1 VAKQAVDWR
10 IQALIGHDPRFLLF
24 VFLFLFGSKAQGAD
38 WPGWRGPAGTGV
50 SKEDH
55 LPTQWSATEK
65 VRWRITLSG
74 KGVSTPIVVGDRI
87 FLTAS
92 EGRKSERL
100 HVYCFHRVD
109 GRTLWHTRLLGTAES
124 EGEFGPGG
132 MAVPT
137 PAADT
142 RHVYVLFGTGE
153 LASFDFDGQ
162 PIWIR
167 SLAQEYGAF
176 RNRWGMGASPLL
188 LDGLLVI
195 LVDHWGASYLLGID
209 AATGRNRWKT
219 ARDAA
224 VNWSSPV
231 AACGGKQIVV
241 SGTNKVKGYDAN
253 TGRELWTVMEMQQEC
268 ISSPIAEGNKVF
280 AASGPG
286 GLALALRL
294 NGGQGDL
301 PETNVVWRSRRGTPN
316 IPSPLCLDDYYYQV
330 SDQGI
335 ATCLSVPTGAEL
347 WRERLRGSYHASLV
361 AGDGKVYFTN
371 LEGVT
376 SVVRAG
382 PRFHLLARCSL
393 GEAIVAS
400 PAISK
405 GQLFFRGEKHLY
417 CIGEPKP

>member
-1 VAKQAVDWR
+1 MLR
-10 IQALIGHDPRFLLF
+10 HDRWLLSYTFLL
-24 VFLFLFGSKAQGAD
+24 LLGSKAYGGD

-55 LPTQWSATEK
+55 LPTQWSTTEN
-65 VRWRITLSG
+65 VRWRINLSG

-92 EGRKSERL
+92 EGRKSEQL

-109 GRTLWHTRLLGTAES
+109 GRRLWHTRLLGAAES

-142 RHVYVLFGTGE
+142 EHVYVLFGTGE
-153 LASFDFDGQ
+153 LACLDFEGR
-162 PIWIR
+162 PVWIR

-195 LVDHWGASYLLGID
+195 LVDHWGSSYLLGVD

-219 ARDAA
+219 ARQAA

-231 AACGGKQIVV
+231 AACSGKQIVV
-241 SGTNKVKGYDAN
+241 SGTHKVQGYDAK
-253 TGRELWTVMEMQQEC
+253 TGSELWSITGMQQEC
-268 ISSPIAEGNKVF
+268 ISSPIAQGSRVF
-280 AASGPG
+280 AASGPA

-294 NGGQGDL
+294 DGGQSDF
-301 PETNVVWRSRRGTPN
+301 PETKVVWRSRRGTPN
-316 IPSPLCLDDYYYQV
+316 IPSPLCLDEYYYQV
-330 SDQGI
+330 GDQGI
-335 ATCLSVPTGAEL
+335 ATCLSIATGAEL

-361 AGDGKVYFTN
+361 AGDGKLYFTN

-382 PRFHLLARCSL
+382 PKFQLLARCSL

-400 PAISK
+400 PAISS
-405 GQLFFRGEKHLY
+405 GQLFFRGEKHLF
-417 CIGEPKP
+417 CIEKPNR